1 MKGLVD
7 VLVKQVDEL
16 NKVIPVI
23 SHLKYEKIIPHCIE
37 INRLENLG
45 DRIAREAVAELFKG
59 DRNPLDVMKWRDI
72 YDNLETAT
80 DMCEH
85 VAGIIEGIVLKH
97 G

>member
-1 MKGLVD
+1 MPLVQD
-7 VLVKQVDEL
+7 
-16 NKVIPVI
+16 
-23 SHLKYEKIIPHCIE
+23 LKYEKVIPHCIE

-45 DRIAREAVAELFKG
+45 DRIAREAVANLFKG
-59 DRNPLDVMKWRDI
+59 DPNPLEVMKWRDI
-72 YDNLETAT
+72 YENLETAT